1 MPSRQV
7 SDLTEDMQRKFEKF
21 ASLMA
26 QVGIPFMLTCTFRSQ
41 EDQNALYEVGR
52 TKPGRKVT
60 WTRNSRH
67 TQRDA
72 FDIAIL
78 KDGKP
83 IWDIKASVN
92 ENDIPDYF
100 EAGKIGQEVGLEW
113 GGLWKTPDFPHF
125 QNKEV

>member
-1 MPSRQV
+1 MSRKV
-7 SDLTEDMQRKFEKF
+7 EDLTPEMQEKF
-21 ASLMA
+21 KDFAARMA
-26 QVGIPFMLTCTFRSQ
+26 EVGIPWMVTCTFRSQ
-41 EDQNALYEVGR
+41 EDQIALHKIGR
-52 TKPGRKVT
+52 QGIPDEKPVT
-60 WTRNSRH
+60 WTLNSRH

-83 IWDIKASVN
+83 TWNVKISCN

-113 GGLWKTPDFPHF
+113 GGVWKTPDFPHF
-125 QNKEV
+125 QNKV